1 MHAVESA
8 ASKLPGWAMDAMII
22 FPAGQPLTAASSG
35 KLPAGPQPA
44 DGYLVA
50 ALLACGGGR

>member
-1 MHAVESA
+1 
-8 ASKLPGWAMDAMII
+8 MII

>member
-8 ASKLPGWAMDAMII
+8 ASKLPGWAMGAVII
-22 FPAGQPLTAASSG
+22 FLAGQPLTAAGSG
-35 KLPAGPQPA
+35 KLPAGPRPA
-44 DGYLVA
+44 DGYLVV